1 MRSPSSSAVHYVQ
14 CIGCVKYGKVKP
26 MWNCLN
32 PAFSLK
38 ASRGR
43 LTQKGWKWPSKLDLS
58 AYKQFMVSLA
68 GLRSSSPQHIHDPV
82 YNYRLPHINYNSK
95 AIKQCI
101 RIYENPRGRLQ
112 GLCRYEK
119 RTHLFYPFQSPSL
132 SVPSPFILLSLVT
145 SLHLP
150 AWSALIGWHQSC
162 DVRKVWEWCKNI
174 FVWCC
179 SYQVINFLLFFNLK
193 LILWVFLILAKQSDH
208 FQTFSDTLKNGN
220 LWKIKHFIRQFSKVL
235 HQCDGKKIQKI
246 RARK

>member
-38 ASRGR
+38 ASRGT

-58 AYKQFMVSLA
+58 AYKQFMDSLA
-68 GLRSSSPQHIHDPV
+68 GLRSSSLQHIYDPI

-119 RTHLFYPFQSPSL
+119 LTHLFLPVPVSL
-132 SVPSPFILLSLVT
+132 SICSIFFHLVKSCYVVT
-145 SLHLP
+145 SACVICTDRLTSVL
-150 AWSALIGWHQSC
+150 
-162 DVRKVWEWCKNI
+162 WC
-174 FVWCC
+174 
-179 SYQVINFLLFFNLK
+179 
-193 LILWVFLILAKQSDH
+193 
-208 FQTFSDTLKNGN
+208 
-220 LWKIKHFIRQFSKVL
+220 
-235 HQCDGKKIQKI
+235 
-246 RARK
+246 